1 MVDVLL
7 SNESLSVFGGPAS
20 LDVNV
25 DYGAPGIRGSLIF
38 TGPGKP
44 TDAAVSFSTAPR
56 PQDLYINLL
65 PPSALNSESNEYLFL
80 YQFGSINGVLGW
92 SKLFRLIPNTALA
105 NIPVVFID
113 GVARTVE
120 PTTAGFIFLATL
132 KAANPSVSDADL
144 LESVVLGTIPAS
156 QISATAP
163 TSPTT
168 GMHWVDISP
177 MLLPAPDTAPAVMK
191 SYSGTAWVTAA
202 ATTGSANIWLN
213 PLALPLPTLSR
224 WNGSGWDIL
233 AVVETGLFFPVSD
246 FFSAEEIAVGATAG
260 FNIQYVI
267 LNESPISSGLSK
279 GELTPKNGK
288 EVLPISITAAETTAF
303 SPGSSITWQKING
316 VRILSF
322 VLVASIETLDLFDT
336 SGVS

>member
-7 SNESLSVFGGPAS
+7 SNEDISIFGGPAS

-44 TDAAVSFSTAPR
+44 TDLDVSFSTAPR
-56 PQDLYINLL
+56 PQDLYINLK
-65 PPSALNSESNEYLFL
+65 PPSALTDSNEYLFL

-120 PTTAGFIFLATL
+120 PTLAGLIFLATL
-132 KAANPSVSDADL
+132 KTANPSVPEETL
-144 LESVVLGTIPAS
+144 LQNVILGAIPAS
-156 QISATAP
+156 QIGATAP

-168 GMHWVDISP
+168 GMHWIDLSN
-177 MLLPAPDTAPAVMK
+177 PATPVMK
-191 SYSGTAWVTAA
+191 SWDGTEWDIAA
-202 ATTGSANIWLN
+202 ATPGPANLWLN
-213 PLALPLPTLSR
+213 PLATPLPTLTR
-224 WNGSGWDIL
+224 WTGSGWELI
-233 AVVETGLFFPVSD
+233 AEIETGLFFPVSD
-246 FFSAEEIAVGATAG
+246 FFSAEEIAVGATGG

-267 LNESPISSGLSK
+267 LNETPISSGLSK
-279 GELTPKNGK
+279 GELIPKNGK

-303 SPGSSITWQKING
+303 SPGSSVTWQKING

>member
-7 SNESLSVFGGPAS
+7 SNEDLSIFGGPAS

-65 PPSALNSESNEYLFL
+65 PSDFEYLFL
-80 YQFGSINGVLGW
+80 YQFNSVNGILGW
-92 SKLFRLIPNTALA
+92 SKVLRLIPNTALA

-113 GVARTVE
+113 GIARTIE
-120 PTTAGFIFLATL
+120 PTMAGLIFLATL
-132 KAANPSVSDADL
+132 KAANPSVPEETL
-144 LESVVLGTIPAS
+144 LQNVILGTIPAS
-156 QISATAP
+156 QIGPTAP

-168 GMHWVDISP
+168 GMHWIDFSNPVVP
-177 MLLPAPDTAPAVMK
+177 VMK
-191 SYSGTAWVTAA
+191 SWDGTAWVLAA
-202 ATTGSANIWLN
+202 ATPGPANLWLN
-213 PLALPLPTLSR
+213 PLALPLPTLNR
-224 WNGSGWDIL
+224 WTGSGWELI
-233 AVVETGLFFPVSD
+233 AEIETGLFFPVSD
-246 FFSAEEIAVGATAG
+246 FFSPEEIAVGATAG

-267 LNESPISSGLSK
+267 LNETPISSGLSK
-279 GELTPKNGK
+279 GELTPKDGK

-303 SPGSSITWQKING
+303 SPGSSIAWQKING

-322 VLVASIETLDLFDT
+322 VLVANIGTLDLFDP
-336 SGVS
+336 SLVS